1 MNIKTLSA
9 IIILT
14 SFVFV
19 SCGGNEKKNETAP
32 PNAQPEKNV
41 TTPTNSFENLLT
53 ASDIEKISGLK
64 GVKFVA
70 RNPKI
75 GAGGDLN
82 FSTNG
87 DKLIV
92 MIQIVDQSNY
102 EGYKKYYF
110 KSAVSGLGQDAMR
123 GATLAGLPD
132 NQVAFKKGNK
142 CIALTSFMNMES
154 MKSNM
159 LSPEQMIA
167 LAKIIDSRI

>member
-9 IIILT
+9 FIILAAIILA
-14 SFVFV
+14 
-19 SCGGNEKKNETAP
+19 SCGGNEKKNEMAPPYAEPEKDVTAP
-32 PNAQPEKNV
+32 V
-41 TTPTNSFENLLT
+41 NSFENLLT
-53 ASDIEKISGLK
+53 ASDVEQISGLK

-92 MIQIVDQSNY
+92 MIQVVDESNF

-110 KSAVSGLGQDAMR
+110 KSSVSGLGQEAMR

-132 NQVAFKKGNK
+132 NQIAFKKGNK
-142 CIALTSFMNMES
+142 CVALTSFMNMEN

-159 LSPEQMIA
+159 LSPEQIIA